1 MVLLN
6 TKSSENS
13 SSSSP
18 LSLVTS
24 KEKPTVS
31 FSDLLRGVSDAKDK
45 KIVQN
50 GALVLALGSDEKTIK
65 LPKISSKTATL
76 TTSLNTQETKVQKR
90 DKEPLELNPKLVS
103 GLSTAEI
110 KTLMNDAKNYL
121 KSKIQESD
129 GFKKAEIK
137 ELPTTLKGL
146 VEVAKKF
153 GMDVSKITIEEV
165 KEHSSKTLKQESKEL
180 NTEVLKEL
188 SQEKKEAKTEVLK
201 EIPINKKEQVAEVK
215 NETPQ
220 EKKELKREISKE
232 MPMAPKEVITDKK
245 SQPQEVKQEVKQ
257 DVKIA
262 QNSSLPQKVEYNE
275 KHIDEKQSEILKEVK
290 ATPLFKAQSV
300 TEHTTTEQIVQAKA
314 TSASLKSEQ
323 KTPKERADDA
333 LRLLLGGEKVSKEAP
348 SLTADFSVN
357 SAKVIAPSLTSE
369 NNKSLEKL
377 LQGESFISEQPSQA
391 QKTDSLGVNKADSFE
406 VKINEAKQMI
416 KYLSDD
422 IKNAINDYKSPFTR
436 VKVQLNP
443 QNLGEVDLTVVQ
455 RGKNLHVNIS
465 SNNTAINTLSM
476 NINELKAQLNNSG
489 INSATF
495 NFNSSSQNGD
505 NSSGASQQ
513 QRQNEQKAHAEY
525 SHFESEEAH
534 EEILSS
540 LEIIVPRYI

>member
-31 FSDLLRGVSDAKDK
+31 FSDLLKGASDAKDK

-50 GALVLALGSDEKTIK
+50 GSLILALGSDEKTIK
-65 LPKISSKTATL
+65 LPKTSSKTATL
-76 TTSLNTQETKVQKR
+76 TPLLNTQETKVQKK

-165 KEHSSKTLKQESKEL
+165 KEHSSKALKQESKEL
-180 NTEVLKEL
+180 NTEVLKDL

-201 EIPINKKEQVAEVK
+201 EMPINKKEQVAEVK

-232 MPMAPKEVITDKK
+232 MPMAPKEGIADKK
-245 SQPQEVKQEVKQ
+245 SQPQEVKQ
-257 DVKIA
+257 DAKIA

-275 KHIDEKQSEILKEVK
+275 KRIDETQSEILKEVK

-323 KTPKERADDA
+323 KTPKDRADEALKLLLNGERA
-333 LRLLLGGEKVSKEAP
+333 STQNS

-357 SAKVIAPSLTSE
+357 SAKVIAPSLSVD

-377 LQGESFISEQPSQA
+377 LQGDSFVSEVPSQA
-391 QKTDSLGVNKADSFE
+391 SKVDSLGVSKADSFE

-476 NINELKAQLNNSG
+476 NINELKTQLNNSG

-513 QRQNEQKAHAEY
+513 QRQNEQKAHSEY
-525 SHFESEEAH
+525 SHFENEETH
-534 EEILSS
+534 EEIISS